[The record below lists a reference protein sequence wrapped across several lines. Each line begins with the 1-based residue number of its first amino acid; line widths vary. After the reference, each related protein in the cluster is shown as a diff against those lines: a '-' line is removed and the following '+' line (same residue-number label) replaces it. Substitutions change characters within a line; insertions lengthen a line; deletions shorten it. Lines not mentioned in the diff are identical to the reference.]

1 MNIKQIAIIGQTA
14 SGKSALAIDL
24 ALQTD
29 AYILS
34 LDSLSI
40 YKEIDIV
47 SAKPTIQEQQAIPHF
62 GIDEIYPNEPF
73 SVATFIS
80 LYKEV
85 YTKCTNDG
93 KPLIIV
99 GGTSFYLKTMIDGIS
114 PMPKLSSATIEEVDE
129 ILSNLPQAYEMLCK
143 IDSKYASNIASSD
156 RYRIQ
161 KALEIYLQTSTPP
174 TLYFQVNPPK
184 SIIEG
189 KLDIYEIL
197 WDRDSIRDRIHKR
210 TKQMVQ
216 SGLIDEI
223 AYLEYKYTRS
233 PNPMKAI
240 GIKETLDYLDGRV
253 TKDELI
259 QKISTNT
266 ARLAKRQ
273 KTFNNSQ
280 FRDITKDTLTNLK
293 KTLKSLY

>member
-1 MNIKQIAIIGQTA
+1 MKQIAIIGSTA
-14 SGKSALAIDL
+14 SGKTALAIEY
-24 ALQTD
+24 AKKIE
-29 AYILS
+29 ANILS
-34 LDSLSI
+34 LDSLAI

-47 SAKPTIQEQQAIPHF
+47 SAKPTVEEREGIRHF
-62 GIDEIYPNEPF
+62 GLDVIYPNEPF
-73 SVATFIS
+73 DVTIFMKLYREAKESS
-80 LYKEV
+80 LKE
-85 YTKCTNDG
+85 G
-93 KPLIIV
+93 KNLIIV

-174 TLYFQVNPPK
+174 TLYFQANPPK
-184 SIIEG
+184 SVIEG